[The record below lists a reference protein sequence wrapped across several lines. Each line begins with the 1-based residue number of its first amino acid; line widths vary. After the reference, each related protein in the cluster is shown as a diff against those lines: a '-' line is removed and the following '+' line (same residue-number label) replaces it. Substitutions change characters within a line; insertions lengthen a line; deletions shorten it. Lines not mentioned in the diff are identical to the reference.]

1 LLRKEGKQMSSATIM
16 RNPRENQERQIAQQL
31 EAGNF
36 GAPEQ
41 IANGIPV
48 LNDEALAKSIE
59 EWRLTDVS
67 YQRAQNERDREEIEA
82 AHVAGQQRLNAAK
95 QQIRDRS
102 ALELEQRNRLDATEG
117 ERLALEM
124 QTLTDTFPPN
134 WTAET
139 LPMDKLK
146 SLTQLRQRVQEQAA
160 LQGLPGLAD
169 GVLESG
175 GPLSPANTLAMQQ
188 QAQVQARPETF
199 PDGSLYQFENLP
211 DGNVQVKLVTGEIFR
226 GDPIKVTQQIAESK
240 VRTTTWAR
248 QKVREAQQTQPMQ
261 VDQQPQQI
269 TPPEPT
275 QQSTIADYW
284 AVEQAQAL
292 AKQFG
297 FSGRDEML
305 EWGENVNQKMEAIAQ
320 YEDDRLALN
329 FTARC
334 PDFPGTPEASDAVVS
349 IVQANGWQYNLD
361 SLQAAHLLAVQN
373 RVYTP
378 LSGEALQAA
387 NGNVS
392 QPSRPS
398 APPMLGGSNPEIT
411 HSVPNPFEM
420 PLQDLRKAAI
430 RQQLETNGP
439 NYR

>member
-1 LLRKEGKQMSSATIM
+1 
-16 RNPRENQERQIAQQL
+16 
-31 EAGNF
+31 
-36 GAPEQ
+36 
-41 IANGIPV
+41 
-48 LNDEALAKSIE
+48 
-59 EWRLTDVS
+59 
-67 YQRAQNERDREEIEA
+67 
-82 AHVAGQQRLNAAK
+82 
-95 QQIRDRS
+95 
-102 ALELEQRNRLDATEG
+102 
-117 ERLALEM
+117 
-124 QTLTDTFPPN
+124 
-134 WTAET
+134 
-139 LPMDKLK
+139 
-146 SLTQLRQRVQEQAA
+146 
-160 LQGLPGLAD
+160 
-169 GVLESG
+169 
-175 GPLSPANTLAMQQ
+175 
-188 QAQVQARPETF
+188 
-199 PDGSLYQFENLP
+199 
-211 DGNVQVKLVTGEIFR
+211 
-226 GDPIKVTQQIAESK
+226 
-240 VRTTTWAR
+240 
-248 QKVREAQQTQPMQ
+248 MQ